1 MGCRPRLRSKLI
13 NQNHWMIEREASARK
28 NNNHNT
34 ERQGEMGGQMNWTIS
49 LQARAGQAL
58 SKTERMRE

>member
-1 MGCRPRLRSKLI
+1 MSAKASQQAYKSESLL
-13 NQNHWMIEREASARK
+13 IEREASARK

-34 ERQGEMGGQMNWTIS
+34 ERQREMGGQMNWTTS

>member
-1 MGCRPRLRSKLI
+1 MSAKASQQAYISESL
-13 NQNHWMIEREASARK
+13 MIEREASARK

-58 SKTERMRE
+58 SKTERMQE